1 MVATSYRDPHIT
13 NTLKV
18 YDQIP
23 EYLKNLKL
31 TDKELKD
38 AIIGSINTFDPN
50 LSPQDKGELAMSRYV
65 TDLTEEEV
73 AKNKEECLKTT
84 LKDLKSYAEV
94 VEKVM
99 EKEYICVIG
108 NEEKIMEHKE
118 LFGEIM
124 PLQR

>member
-1 MVATSYRDPHIT
+1 
-13 NTLKV
+13 
-18 YDQIP
+18 
-23 EYLKNLKL
+23 
-31 TDKELKD
+31 
-38 AIIGSINTFDPN
+38 
-50 LSPQDKGELAMSRYV
+50 MSRYV

-84 LKDLKSYAEV
+84 LEDLKNYAEV